1 MKTLNGWRVIGSAVL
16 GVALSACGGSD
27 DSSGGTTS
35 VRLINSTLTH
45 PSLALLVGGATSVAA
60 TPVDTVSGYV
70 TPASG
75 LNTLQV
81 ADVGTTAALTTITPS
96 LSAGSAYAVL
106 AYESGGAVKM
116 AVLSESVAAPSA
128 GAATLRVYDAAVE
141 AGKLDVYLLTSGS
154 CSDLSAVTPKTSFG
168 VLTAP
173 AATSIISSAAT
184 YRVCVTGGGNKSDL
198 RLEIPA
204 ITLGNQQ
211 VAYVVLTPASGG
223 QLLDGAF
230 VIQQGAYAASRS
242 TSTRVRLAAAVSGS
256 ATVSASATSG
266 AGVVTINGSGVAPA
280 FGYYT
285 LVPSN
290 STLNINVDGAGT
302 VAAPATALK
311 PGADMT
317 LLVYGPAA
325 GATASLLTDDNRA
338 PDSGSVKLRLINGI
352 TTSSGALTFTASALV
367 ATNVLPGTASGY
379 TSVTMPNSGNT
390 FALTLTSSSSGG
402 TYASTTTQLNGGTV
416 YTVMAADTT
425 PPVPPPAAAQ
435 FLIR

>member
-1 MKTLNGWRVIGSAVL
+1 VKTLNGWTIIGTAAL
-16 GVALSACGGSD
+16 AVALSACGGSD
-27 DSSGGTTS
+27 DSSSGTVS

-45 PSLALLVGGATSVAA
+45 PSLALLVGGGTSVAA

-70 TPASG
+70 TPSSG
-75 LNTLQV
+75 VNQLQV
-81 ADVGTTAALTTITPS
+81 ADAGTTAALATIAPS

-116 AVLSESVAAPSA
+116 AVLSESAAAPGA
-128 GAATLRVYDAAVE
+128 GAATLRIYDAAVE

-154 CSDLSAVTPKTSFG
+154 CSDLSAVTPNTGFG

-173 AATSIISSAAT
+173 AATTITASANT

-204 ITLGNQQ
+204 IALGNQQ

-230 VIQQGAYAASRS
+230 VIQQGAYAASRN
-242 TSTRVRLAAAVSGS
+242 TSTRVRLAAAVSGG
-256 ATVSASATSG
+256 ATVAASASSG
-266 AGVVTINGSGVAPA
+266 AGVVVINGSGVAPA

-285 LVPSN
+285 VVPSN
-290 STLNINVDGAGT
+290 STLSINAGGP

-325 GATASLLTDDNRA
+325 SATASLLTDDNRP
-338 PDSGSVKLRLINGI
+338 PDSGSVKLRLINGV
-352 TTSSGALTFTASALV
+352 TTSTGALTFTATAAVV

-379 TSVTMPNSGNT
+379 TSVTMPPSGNT
-390 FALTLTSSSSGG
+390 FTLGLTSS
-402 TYASTTTQLNGGTV
+402 AVSTDYSLETQLNAGAV
-416 YTVMAADTT
+416 YTVLAADAVA
-425 PPVPPPAAAQ
+425 PQLARL
-435 FLIR
+435 LIR